1 MSQPAFDFGDA
12 VDGAGDDVANPTYSV
27 GELAD
32 AINGVLRRG
41 FPDGVWVRG
50 EIDSL
55 SHRGPHTYFS
65 LVERGDDGRAVLN
78 VQLFAPMKR
87 NLTPLLARHRLE
99 LATGM
104 KVRIFGHLDL
114 YAPSGRLGLKMAGI
128 DPRFTLGELAVER
141 DDIVRRL
148 IASGAY
154 DANRAHPLSSVPL
167 RLGVVTSVGSAAWH
181 DFRDEIERS
190 SLGFRLAVCDVRVQG
205 DTAVRMVSAGIRT
218 LSRRDDLDAIVVI
231 RGGGA
236 RNELATFD
244 AETIARSIAASPV
257 PVLTGLGHEVD
268 RSVADEVA
276 HTAHKTP
283 TACAAALVDAVR
295 RHLTATEQAWA
306 AIETAARRTLDG
318 TVARLDDRARRI
330 GRRTHAAVDRADDRL
345 TARGGQLRRA
355 APLVLDRAGTD
366 LDRAVDRLARRPG
379 QLLAAEDRHLTSLAA
394 RVDLLDPA
402 RLLARGWSITTTP
415 DGHTVRSPADA
426 PVGTVVHTRVAGGHL
441 TSRVEADPHDEHDDE
456 HEQDGDAGRT
466 DRPAP
471 GRPT

>member
-1 MSQPAFDFGDA
+1 MSQPAFDFGDDHP
-12 VDGAGDDVANPTYSV
+12 VDDPANPTYSV
-27 GELAD
+27 AELAD

-50 EIDSL
+50 EIDAL
-55 SHRGPHTYFS
+55 SNRGPHTYFS

-87 NLTPLLARHRLE
+87 NLTPVLKRHRLE
-99 LATGM
+99 LAAGM

-141 DDIVRRL
+141 DDVVRRL

-154 DANRAHPLSSVPL
+154 DANRSRSLSPVPL

-181 DFRDEIERS
+181 DFHHELERS

-205 DTAVRMVSAGIRT
+205 DTAVGMVSAAIRT
-218 LSRRDDLDAIVVI
+218 LARHRDVDAIVVI

-244 AETIARSIAASPV
+244 AEAIATAIAASPV

-283 TACAAALVDAVR
+283 TACAGALVESVR
-295 RHLTATEQAWA
+295 AYLTATEQAWA
-306 AIETAARRTLDG
+306 GVASVARRDLDQAAAR
-318 TVARLDDRARRI
+318 VDDRARRI
-330 GRRTHAAVDRADDRL
+330 GRRTVAAVDRADDRL
-345 TARGGQLRRA
+345 ATRADQLRRV
-355 APLVLDRAGTD
+355 APRVLDRAYGALEHATE
-366 LDRAVDRLARRPG
+366 RLAHRPG
-379 QLLAAEDRHLTSLAA
+379 QLLVAEERHLGSLAA
-394 RVDLLDPA
+394 RVDLCDPA
-402 RLLARGWSITTTP
+402 RLLARGWSITTTA
-415 DGHTVRSPADA
+415 DGRTVRRPDDA
-426 PVGTVVHTRVAGGHL
+426 APGSVIHTRLAGGRL
-441 TSRVEADPHDEHDDE
+441 TSRVEGPVAL
-456 HEQDGDAGRT
+456 DAP
-466 DRPAP
+466 DPAP
-471 GRPT
+471 PRSEP